1 MRARKLIEEL
11 NSQLYE
17 RLRKIDDSDE
27 FFEYLTMPLRP
38 SIRINTLKVN
48 LEYALKRLK
57 EYIVGKVPWCK
68 EGFYF
73 STNEFGNIPEYKLGI
88 IFSQEATSM
97 IPPILMDLKPG
108 MIILDIA
115 AAPGAKTT
123 QIAQYMENN
132 GCIIANDINPL
143 RVNILIS
150 NLQRCGVLIAIVTV
164 RDGRYFKKLK
174 DKFDSVLVDVQC
186 SNLGMIRKSY
196 KHAKLWR
203 LEDVYSLSKLQKEL
217 LTSAIQATKP
227 GGTIVYSTC
236 TLDPLENEEVIDY
249 AINNFNIKIEKVNL
263 PIKTSEVILE
273 FEGKKYSE
281 EVRKC
286 LRIHPQNNNSE
297 AFFVAKL
304 RKLEN

>member
-1 MRARKLIEEL
+1 MKARTLIEKL
-11 NSQLYE
+11 NSNLYE

-38 SIRINTLKVN
+38 SIRINTLKID
-48 LEYALKRLK
+48 LEYALERLK
-57 EYIVGKVPWCK
+57 EYIIGKVPWCK

-88 IFSQEATSM
+88 IFSQEVASM
-97 IPPILMDLKPG
+97 IPPIIMDLKPG
-108 MIILDIA
+108 MIVLDIA

-123 QIAQYMENN
+123 QIAQYMDNN
-132 GCIIANDINPL
+132 GCIIANDVNPI
-143 RVNILIS
+143 RANVLIS
-150 NLQRCGVLIAIVTV
+150 NLQRCGVLIATVTV
-164 RDGRYFKKLK
+164 KDGRFFRKLK
-174 DKFDSVLVDVQC
+174 NKFDSVLVDAQC

-196 KHAKLWR
+196 KHAKLWK

-217 LTSAIQATKP
+217 LASAIQATKP
-227 GGTIVYSTC
+227 GGIVVYSTC

-249 AINNFNIKIEKVNL
+249 AINNFNIRIEKIGL

-286 LRIHPQNNNSE
+286 LRIHPQDNNSE